1 MSAPI
6 VNTSDRG
13 TGKVPF
19 LRSCSAAWLLL
30 GVLAWGAAAGAD
42 HEDLRQAG
50 ARHYAA
56 GRYFQA
62 IEAFEK
68 ALSVA
73 PDTAKGP
80 IKGDLAHAI
89 AGMGFEYI
97 SESEGG
103 LAEETFRKAIGISED
118 YYANFGLGY
127 LYFMRHEDG
136 EARTYLLASLAARE
150 DYAPTHKLLGLL
162 DYRKGLTREAIE
174 RLSLSLRLDPAD
186 DESAFLVKRLKSEAG
201 VLTTFPSVSIK
212 HFKLKIDPKIPR
224 NLATRIQVELE
235 RNYAGLGK
243 ALGVWP
249 RNKVPV
255 VLYSQGRFYEAT
267 GSQHWVGGF
276 YDGQIKL
283 PVPVEVDEKSPAF
296 RKLLEVLR
304 HEYVHLLIVEL
315 AAECPMWLNEG
326 IAQYFE
332 ASYTRD
338 AVYSRLKDSK
348 EIRIPLKKMPARLG
362 KIDDVALARWVYL
375 QGLGF
380 VEFLAEK
387 YKPFRLRL
395 LLRAIAEEHSAA
407 AAFERIYGRSTG
419 ELEKEWWERVE
430 NPAGLK

>member
-1 MSAPI
+1 MRHSNI
-6 VNTSDRG
+6 DTLWRG
-13 TGKVPF
+13 NGEALFFRTAF
-19 LRSCSAAWLLL
+19 AAGLIFLLL
-30 GVLAWGAAAGAD
+30 GAGPAAGAD
-42 HEDLRQAG
+42 HEDLRRAG

-62 IEAFEK
+62 IEAFEM
-68 ALSVA
+68 ALAVA
-73 PDTAKGP
+73 PETAENP
-80 IKGDLAHAI
+80 IKGDLAHAF
-89 AGMGFEYI
+89 AGLGFEYI
-97 SESEGG
+97 SESEGRI
-103 LAEETFRKAIGISED
+103 AEETFRKAIVISED

-127 LYFMRHEDG
+127 LFFMRHEDG
-136 EARTYLLASLAARE
+136 EARTYLLASLRARE
-150 DYAPTHKLLGLL
+150 DYGPTHKLLGLL
-162 DYRKGLTREAIE
+162 DYRKGLTKEAID

-201 VLTTFPSVSIK
+201 VLTSFPSVQIK
-212 HFKLKIDPKIPR
+212 HFKLRIDPKIPR
-224 NLATRIQVELE
+224 KLSTRLQVELE
-235 RNYAGLGK
+235 RTYAEMGE

-249 RNKVPV
+249 RSKVPV

-267 GSQHWVGGF
+267 GSPHWVGGF

-283 PVPVEVDEKSPAF
+283 PVPVGADEKSPAF
-296 RKLLEVLR
+296 RKLLKVLR
-304 HEYVHLLIVEL
+304 HEYVHLLIVDL

-332 ASYTRD
+332 AAYGKD
-338 AVYSRLKDSK
+338 AVYARLKESK

-362 KIDDVALARWVYL
+362 KIDDVELARWVYL

-407 AAFERIYGRSTG
+407 TAFERIYGRSTG
-419 ELEKEWWERVE
+419 DLEKEWWERVE
-430 NPAGLK
+430 NSDRKK

>member
-1 MSAPI
+1 MSHSAG
-6 VNTSDRG
+6 NTLTRG
-13 TGKVPF
+13 NERGRLIRIAFPVGMVF
-19 LRSCSAAWLLL
+19 LLL
-30 GVLAWGAAAGAD
+30 VAGPAAGAD

-68 ALSVA
+68 SLAVA
-73 PDTAKGP
+73 PQTAKNP

-89 AGMGFEYI
+89 AGLGFEYI

-103 LAEETFRKAIGISED
+103 MAEKTFRKAIGISED

-127 LYFMRHEDG
+127 LFFMRHEDG
-136 EARTYLLASLAARE
+136 EARTYLLASLRVRE
-150 DYAPTHKLLGLL
+150 DYGPTHKLLGLL
-162 DYRKGLTREAIE
+162 DYRKGLTREAID
-174 RLSLSLRLDPAD
+174 RLSLSLRLDPED

-201 VLTTFPSVSIK
+201 VLTTFPSVEIR
-212 HFKLKIDPKIPR
+212 HFKLRVDPKIPR
-224 NLATRIQVELE
+224 KLATRLQVELE
-235 RNYAGLGK
+235 RTYAELGE

-249 RNKVPV
+249 RSKVPV

-315 AAECPMWLNEG
+315 SAECPMWLNEG

-332 ASYTRD
+332 AAYSKE
-338 AVYSRLKDSK
+338 AVYSRLKESK

-395 LLRAIAEEHSAA
+395 LLRAIAEDHSAA

-419 ELEKEWWERVE
+419 DLEKEWWERVE
-430 NPAGLK
+430 NPAG